1 MSLSMIYNLGS
12 IIIGLVA
19 WLFGYWAI
27 RRTIIRKDIKA
38 SYTCSLISFAMCII
52 SLLFQ
57 LLEVGNRVDME
68 DLSAIYD
75 TINAVIFAAKVL
87 ITVNL
92 GLNIVAWVRA
102 RRIDVRKSD
111 LSK

>member
-12 IIIGLVA
+12 IILGLAA
-19 WLFGYWAI
+19 WTFGYLAI
-27 RRTIIRKDIKA
+27 ARVITREDIKA
-38 SYTCSLISFAMCII
+38 SYACSTMSFGLCIV

-87 ITVNL
+87 IAVTFI
-92 GLNIVAWVRA
+92 LNIVAWNRA
-102 RRIDVRKSD
+102 RRISIIHK
-111 LSK
+111 

>member
-12 IIIGLVA
+12 ICLGLAA
-19 WLFGYWAI
+19 WMFGYWAI
-27 RRTIIRKDIKA
+27 RRTILRKDIKA
-38 SYTCSLISFAMCII
+38 SYTCSMISFGMCIF

-57 LLEVGNRVDME
+57 LMEVGNRVDIE

-87 ITVNL
+87 ITGTL
-92 GLNIVAWVRA
+92 ILNIVALVKIK
-102 RRIDVRKSD
+102 RI
-111 LSK
+111 

>member
-1 MSLSMIYNLGS
+1 MLLSMIYNLGS
-12 IIIGLVA
+12 ILLGLTS

-38 SYTCSLISFAMCII
+38 SYTCSMISFGLCVF
-52 SLLFQ
+52 SVFLQ

-75 TINAVIFAAKVL
+75 TINAVILAAKVL
-87 ITVNL
+87 IAVTFV
-92 GLNIVAWVRA
+92 LNIVAWIRTKKL
-102 RRIDVRKSD
+102 IDDSVA
-111 LSK
+111 

>member
-12 IIIGLVA
+12 IILGLAA

-27 RRTIIRKDIKA
+27 RRTIIKKDVKA
-38 SYTCSLISFAMCII
+38 SYACAIASFAMCIF

-57 LLEVGNRVDME
+57 LLEVGNRVDIE

-75 TINAVIFAAKVL
+75 TIHAIIFAAKVL
-87 ITVNL
+87 IIVTLGVNIIAL
-92 GLNIVAWVRA
+92 IRA
-102 RRIDVRKSD
+102 RKMD
-111 LSK
+111 

>member
-12 IIIGLVA
+12 ICLGLAA
-19 WLFGYWAI
+19 WMFGYWAI
-27 RRTIIRKDIKA
+27 RRTILRKDIKA
-38 SYTCSLISFAMCII
+38 SYTCSMISFGMCIF

-57 LLEVGNRVDME
+57 LMEVGNRVDIE

-87 ITVNL
+87 ITVTL
-92 GLNIVAWVRA
+92 ILNIVALVKIK
-102 RRIDVRKSD
+102 RI
-111 LSK
+111 